1 MRLALALLFTLAAL
15 PSLAQERKHCV
26 VDLRGNEVCGT
37 HASQCTLDRY
47 RAAWCA
53 PANGTATKDRY
64 DEVVCGAGA
73 CRRDING
80 EIVCASEPGG
90 AVSTDVSGKTTCAGG
105 CVPASR
111 GECRSMTS
119 N

>member
-1 MRLALALLFTLAAL
+1 MRIAFLLLALGAL
-15 PSLAQERKHCV
+15 PAFAQEAKHCV
-26 VDLRGNEVCGT
+26 VDIRGNQVCGT
-37 HASQCTLDRY
+37 HASQCVLDRY

-73 CRRDING
+73 CVKDLHG
-80 EIVCASEPGG
+80 EIFCAADAGG
-90 AVSTDVSGKTTCAGG
+90 ATSTDVSGQTVCAGG
-105 CVPASR
+105 CIKASR
-111 GECRSMTS
+111 TACRAMT

>member
-1 MRLALALLFTLAAL
+1 MRLLLTLLFALAAL
-15 PSLAQERKHCV
+15 PALAQQAKHCV
-26 VDLRGNEVCGT
+26 VDVRGNEVCGT
-37 HASQCTLDRY
+37 HADQCTLDRY

-64 DEVVCGAGA
+64 GEVVCGAGA

-80 EIVCASEPGG
+80 EIVCAGEPGG
-90 AVSTDVSGKTTCAGG
+90 VVSTDVSGKNTCAGG

-111 GECRSMTS
+111 AACRQMTP